1 MNRLALGVNKRVN
14 LLKCL
19 GRGEPLEGGRGR
31 GGGIEDENRGVVVGN
46 LIGSVFF
53 LPSFLSEKAV
63 SLSLARFTCVVLF
76 EWVGVDG

>member
-31 GGGIEDENRGVVVGN
+31 GGGVEDENRGVVVEGN
-46 LIGSVFF
+46 GKVAAIDWVF
-53 LPSFLSEKAV
+53 
-63 SLSLARFTCVVLF
+63 
-76 EWVGVDG
+76 G

>member
-31 GGGIEDENRGVVVGN
+31 GGGIEDENRGVVVEGN
-46 LIGSVFF
+46 GKVAAIDWVF
-53 LPSFLSEKAV
+53 
-63 SLSLARFTCVVLF
+63 
-76 EWVGVDG
+76 G